1 MHNEIISRV
10 FSQFQLI
17 ACVLLLLTLASDLV
31 KGSNYSPEQVFYD
44 QHSRTS
50 NPFNAAPAKLTQS
63 AFARYII
70 GQHSLPPNIIKI
82 TERVAV
88 KVPYAQLIPVPH
100 NVPYPYAVPISRPF
114 PVEVPQLVDLN
125 RDTPIESPG
134 NIPDFPSAYGEGVKS
149 TFNDAQRESPTAYD
163 KYPNYDSEISQ
174 ELLPPL

>member
-1 MHNEIISRV
+1 M
-10 FSQFQLI
+10 FQLT
-17 ACVLLLLTLASDLV
+17 ACVLLLLALASNLV

-50 NPFNAAPAKLTQS
+50 NPFDAALAKLTQS
-63 AFARYII
+63 AFARFII
-70 GQHSLPPNIIKI
+70 GQHTLPPKIIKI

-114 PVEVPQLVDLN
+114 PVEVPQVIDLN
-125 RDTPIESPG
+125 RNTAIESPE
-134 NIPDFPSAYGEGVKS
+134 NIPDFPSANGGAVKM
-149 TFNDAQRESPTAYD
+149 TFNDAQRESAASYD
-163 KYPNYDSEISQ
+163 KYPNYGSEISQ